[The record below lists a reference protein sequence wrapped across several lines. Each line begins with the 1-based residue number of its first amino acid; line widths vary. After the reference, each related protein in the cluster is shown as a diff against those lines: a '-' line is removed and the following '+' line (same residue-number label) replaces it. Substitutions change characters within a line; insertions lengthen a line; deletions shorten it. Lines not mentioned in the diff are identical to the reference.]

1 MPSRPEQRVLE
12 RLNPLAKLVAAV
24 IYFIAATIVF
34 DPMFQLALLLSIIL
48 ALIVLERVEPLMLLK
63 VMAPFA
69 LVGLG
74 YLWTNLFFHDSASY
88 YTPSP
93 AGTAEIA
100 DPALNAGVTLF
111 LRAVVFGAISYCF
124 IHTTDPAELMR
135 SLIEQAKLPPHI
147 GFSVFSA
154 VQFLPYLRDE
164 LRQIRL
170 ARALRTG
177 RRRMAGFIDLPGIAI
192 PLLASTIRKASR
204 AAISMEARGLT
215 RPIRRTS
222 LHRARFGPRDAIFIT
237 LALGLLAAFLVGVAL
252 IGNLSP

>member
-12 RLNPLAKLVAAV
+12 RLNPLAKLAAAA
-24 IYFIAATIVF
+24 IYFIAATVIF
-34 DPMFQLALLLSIIL
+34 DPLFQLAQLLSIIL
-48 ALIVLERVEPLMLLK
+48 ALTLLERAPPLMLLK

-74 YLWTNLFFHDSASY
+74 YLWTNLFFHESASY
-88 YTPSP
+88 YTPSS
-93 AGTAEIA
+93 AGTAEIT

-124 IHTTDPAELMR
+124 IRTTDPAELMR
-135 SLIEQAKLPPHI
+135 SLMQQARLPPHI
-147 GFSVFSA
+147 GFSIFSA
-154 VQFLPYLRDE
+154 AQFLPYLHDE
-164 LRQIRL
+164 VRQIRL
-170 ARALRTG
+170 ARAMRTG
-177 RRRMAGFIDLPGIAI
+177 RRRMTGFLDLPSTAI

-215 RPIRRTS
+215 RPMRRTS
-222 LHRARFGPRDAIFIT
+222 LHRARFARRDAIFMT

>member
-1 MPSRPEQRVLE
+1 MPSRPERRVLE
-12 RLNPLAKLVAAV
+12 RLNPLAKLAAAV
-24 IYFIAATIVF
+24 VYFIAATVIF
-34 DPMFQLALLLSIIL
+34 DPLFQLALLLGILL
-48 ALIVLERVEPLMLLK
+48 ALVALERVEPLMLLK
-63 VMAPFA
+63 VMAPFV

-74 YLWTNLFFHDSASY
+74 YLWTNLFFHDSTAY
-88 YTPSP
+88 YMPSS
-93 AGTAEIA
+93 ACTAEIA

-111 LRAVVFGAISYCF
+111 LRTVVFGAISYCF
-124 IHTTDPAELMR
+124 VRTTDPAALMR
-135 SLIEQAKLPPHI
+135 SLMQQAKLPPHL
-147 GFSVFSA
+147 GFSIFSA

-177 RRRMAGFIDLPGIAI
+177 RRRMAGLIDLPGIAI

-215 RPIRRTS
+215 RPMRRTS
-222 LHRARFGPRDAIFIT
+222 LHRARFGPRDAIFMT
-237 LALGLLAAFLVGVAL
+237 LALGLLAAFLAGVAL

>member
-12 RLNPLAKLVAAV
+12 RLNPLAKLAAAV
-24 IYFIAATIVF
+24 IYFIAATVIF
-34 DPMFQLALLLSIIL
+34 DPLFQLALLLSIIL
-48 ALIVLERVEPLMLLK
+48 ALTLLERAPPLMLLK

-74 YLWTNLFFHDSASY
+74 YLWTNLFFHDSSGY
-88 YTPSP
+88 YMPSP
-93 AGTAEIA
+93 AGATEIA

-124 IHTTDPAELMR
+124 VRTTDPAELMR
-135 SLIEQAKLPPHI
+135 SLMQQAKLPPHI
-147 GFSVFSA
+147 GFSIFSA

-177 RRRMAGFIDLPGIAI
+177 RRRIAGLIDLPGIAI

-215 RPIRRTS
+215 RPMHRTS
-222 LHRARFGPRDAIFIT
+222 LHRARFARRDAIFMT
-237 LALGLLAAFLVGVAL
+237 LALGLLAAFLAGVAL

>member
-12 RLNPLAKLVAAV
+12 RLNPLAKLAAAV

-34 DPMFQLALLLSIIL
+34 DPIFQLALLLSIIL
-48 ALIVLERVEPLMLLK
+48 ALVALDRVEPLMLLK
-63 VMAPFA
+63 VVAPFA

-88 YTPSP
+88 YTPSS
-93 AGTAEIA
+93 AGTVEIA

-124 IHTTDPAELMR
+124 IRTTDAAELMR
-135 SLIEQAKLPPHI
+135 SLMQQAKLPPHI
-147 GFSVFSA
+147 GFSIFSA

-170 ARALRTG
+170 ARALRNG
-177 RRRMAGFIDLPGIAI
+177 RPRVAGIVDLPSTAI

-215 RPIRRTS
+215 RPMHRTS
-222 LHRARFGPRDAIFIT
+222 LHRARLAPRDAVFMI
-237 LALGLLAAFLVGVAL
+237 LALGLLAALLAGVAL

>member
-1 MPSRPEQRVLE
+1 MLE
-12 RLNPLAKLVAAV
+12 RLNPLAKLAAAV
-24 IYFIAATIVF
+24 IYFIAATVIF
-34 DPMFQLALLLSIIL
+34 DPLIQLTLLLSIIL
-48 ALIVLERVEPLMLLK
+48 ALIILERVEPLMLLK

-74 YLWTNLFFHDSASY
+74 YLWTNLLFHDSAGY
-88 YTPSP
+88 YMPSP

-100 DPALNAGVTLF
+100 DPAVNAGVTLF

-124 IHTTDPAELMR
+124 IRTTDPAELMR
-135 SLIEQAKLPPHI
+135 SLMQQAKLPPHI
-147 GFSVFSA
+147 GFSIFSA

-170 ARALRTG
+170 ARAMRTG

-215 RPIRRTS
+215 RPMHRTS
-222 LHRARFGPRDAIFIT
+222 LHRARFARRDAIFMT
-237 LALGLLAAFLVGVAL
+237 LALGLLAAFLAGVAL